1 MSRVVELCKSNK
13 MHYFIGKGV
22 LLSNG
27 AKKYFPLFFSA
38 YYIARENIN
47 IFTGYVVG
55 RENINIFTGSVI
67 EYNLAKRRKRYL
79 SGPSGN
85 RTRIAWARGRDVTT
99 EL

>member
-1 MSRVVELCKSNK
+1 M
-13 MHYFIGKGV
+13 

-27 AKKYFPLFFSA
+27 AKKYFPLFFSV

-67 EYNLAKRRKRYL
+67 EYNLAVSNAPKKISQWSVREPNSDRLGERQGRYH
-79 SGPSGN
+79 
-85 RTRIAWARGRDVTT
+85 
-99 EL
+99 

>member
-1 MSRVVELCKSNK
+1 MYNLQVEVLVNLNYRFSQCIGLIRHSLHYKHK
-13 MHYFIGKGV
+13 IHYFIGKGV

-55 RENINIFTGSVI
+55 RENINIFTGFVI
-67 EYNLAKRRKRYL
+67 EYLAKHRKR
-79 SGPSGN
+79 
-85 RTRIAWARGRDVTT
+85 
-99 EL
+99 

>member
-1 MSRVVELCKSNK
+1 M
-13 MHYFIGKGV
+13 

-27 AKKYFPLFFSA
+27 AKKYFPLFFSV

-79 SGPSGN
+79 SGPSGI

>member
-1 MSRVVELCKSNK
+1 M
-13 MHYFIGKGV
+13 

-27 AKKYFPLFFSA
+27 AKKYFPLFFSV

-67 EYNLAKRRKRYL
+67 EYKAPKKISQWSVRESNSDRLGERQGRYH
-79 SGPSGN
+79 
-85 RTRIAWARGRDVTT
+85 
-99 EL
+99 

>member
-1 MSRVVELCKSNK
+1 M
-13 MHYFIGKGV
+13 

-27 AKKYFPLFFSA
+27 AKKYFPLFFSV

-67 EYNLAKRRKRYL
+67 EYLSKAPKKMMSEPGIEPGAAAWQASVLPTTLRVFALRISSSFPFLYL
-79 SGPSGN
+79 M
-85 RTRIAWARGRDVTT
+85 
-99 EL
+99 

>member
-1 MSRVVELCKSNK
+1 M
-13 MHYFIGKGV
+13 

-27 AKKYFPLFFSA
+27 AKKYFPLFFSV

-67 EYNLAKRRKRYL
+67 EYNLAEKDISVVRPGIELGSPGREAGTLPLSYRCYDDKVWKPAFIYL
-79 SGPSGN
+79 
-85 RTRIAWARGRDVTT
+85 IKV
-99 EL
+99 